1 MDLAPASP
9 AATHHKMKSWQ
20 ALALTLAICYAV
32 AGLGH
37 LFMQSIPAELRRQ
50 TFNPRNALLIPGG
63 IALYSCMAL
72 SVWLIWRRPESVRRS
87 HALIL
92 FAIQLI
98 LNFMWMMDFFFY
110 QVAGP
115 SLFIMLLLWAAIL
128 LTTLRFWQLQH
139 LTAYLMAPYL
149 AWLAFASAL
158 NFNVFGLG

>member
-1 MDLAPASP
+1 MNSALT
-9 AATHHKMKSWQ
+9 THHKMKSWQ

-37 LFMQSIPAELRRQ
+37 LFLASTPADLSKHA
-50 TFNPRNALLIPGG
+50 FHPPNHLLIPGW

-72 SVWLIWRRPESVRRS
+72 SVWLIWRRPASERRS

-98 LNFMWMMDFFFY
+98 LNFMWMLDFFYY

-115 SLFIMLLLWAAIL
+115 SLFIMLLLWFAIL
-128 LTTLRFWQLQH
+128 ITTLRFWQLQH

-158 NFNVFGLG
+158 NFDIFGLS

>member
-1 MDLAPASP
+1 MNFTSISS
-9 AATHHKMKSWQ
+9 ATIHHKMKPWQ

-37 LFMQSIPAELRRQ
+37 LFMAATPADLRNAA
-50 TFNPRNALLIPGG
+50 FNPSNALLIPGW
-63 IALYSCMAL
+63 IALYGCMAL
-72 SVWLIWRRPESVRRS
+72 SAWLIWRRPESVRRS
-87 HALIL
+87 HALML

-98 LNFMWMMDFFFY
+98 LNFMWMLDFFYY

-115 SLFIMLLLWAAIL
+115 SLLIMFLLWAAIL
-128 LTTLRFWQLQH
+128 ITTLRFWQLQH

-158 NFNVFGLG
+158 NFDVFGLN

>member
-1 MDLAPASP
+1 MN
-9 AATHHKMKSWQ
+9 AALIPPTGHHKMKSWQ

-37 LFMQSIPAELRRQ
+37 LFMAATPAELRKVA
-50 TFNPRNALLIPGG
+50 FNPRNGLLIPGW

-72 SVWLIWRRPESVRRS
+72 SAWMIWRRPERERRS

-98 LNFMWMMDFFFY
+98 LNFMWMMDFFYY

-115 SLFIMLLLWAAIL
+115 SLFIMLLLWFAIL
-128 LTTLRFWQLQH
+128 ITTLRFWQLQH

-158 NFNVFGLG
+158 NFDIFGLS